1 MNLFSHDEIN
11 LLEAA
16 QDGKLEFINNQ
27 LTSLTS
33 RHLQQACKKT
43 DYYGRNAL
51 HYVHELLQQA
61 AYRGH
66 YKVVEYFLDLQCIN
80 INSQD
85 NKGNTALMLT
95 CVRGYNT
102 DINTLKEGQKFAIC
116 SLLIERGA
124 SVEQYKKLGINNPLH
139 WACFFGDL
147 KTAKLL
153 MYIEPSLMLFTND
166 RDQFPIDLSLMTG
179 KELDDREED
188 ERVLE
193 YMIMKFL
200 AQYLDN
206 EEHRK
211 KLDVFDEEYEA
222 FKNLHK
228 HNLNLKST
236 QQLTQVGLRYLFWA
250 STQGRLDLV
259 RPLLKCKYSPFEPSY
274 RGRNALHAAVYHNR
288 LELVQFYLESDES
301 RIFRKENVINLMTK
315 DKPQTAL
322 HIAVER
328 GHIEIA
334 KILIKKGA
342 DPNYYNFRNHR
353 AFDQSRLNE
362 IKQLKRELLHNDEK
376 NYLRSGYNHI
386 LVGWQKSKNQLL
398 EQQFNNIQIKKNI
411 EKGQFK
417 YISYESIDKQYT
429 YYCLK
434 VDERL
439 KNVVAD
445 QNKMMIYNSR
455 EGYLSPFN
463 LNIQEQFEN
472 FHHIHNQQILLT
484 LLYDEFDIEQFIS
497 DGLLL
502 EQFPLHD
509 EEEKE
514 LIIKF
519 WKNERI
525 NILFEPFQLRKST
538 SRTFSALST
547 YFGPEVGMFFVFLCF
562 FSTWLFLPAI
572 PGLILGIISYFD
584 EEAIQA
590 IAPIYTLCMAVWATI
605 FFEFWKRKQ
614 SETMYNFDM
623 HVAKEQRRTIPQYKG
638 SFIIEDV
645 THTIEIM
652 DTRNVQWKYFKSN
665 TPLVLLAL
673 VFIAGQ
679 QTGYYYL
686 KQVYE
691 DDDFYQTLWAC
702 LLALT
707 VLITNEI
714 FNFFSKHTLIYENH
728 QFQDEREN
736 VYILKVFAFTFL
748 NSFGR
753 LFYRS
758 IIKPDEV
765 ELKLFSISFTITW
778 SLIHLIRYTIYPW
791 ISFSFI
797 KLKFNWDF
805 NKQKQLNNN
814 KQINTQQKIGDTE
827 TSGMNKSFD
836 KGISTQYFLQQIE
849 LNKRMIDPPDHVE
862 QFTYFMTQFC
872 MVTMFSAGSQIIPI
886 IALFFN
892 LLNIEG
898 LLYGFRKFVKRP
910 LAEPKKNIGVWN
922 DILQLIGY
930 IGIVSNCL
938 TIYQANQQEL
948 NKLVG
953 ANENSD
959 QDQTNLGLRNFL
971 LLIVAEHIVIGIKF
985 VIEGVIPDEPEW
997 VELVLKK
1004 EEYLSEQNKSNI
1016 KKNDSIKPLENK
1028 VKQD

>member
-16 QDGKLEFINNQ
+16 QDGKLEFIKNQ

-33 RHLQQACKKT
+33 RQLQDACKKT

-51 HYVHELLQQA
+51 HYA

-66 YKVVEYFLDLQCIN
+66 YNVVEYFLDLQCIN
-80 INSQD
+80 INSSD
-85 NKGNTALMLT
+85 NKGNTALMLV
-95 CVRGYNT
+95 CVRGYNS
-102 DINTLKEGQKFAIC
+102 DINTLKDGQKFAIC

-124 SVEQYKKLGINNPLH
+124 SVEKYKKSGINNPLH

-147 KTAKLL
+147 KTTKLL

-188 ERVLE
+188 EKVLE

-211 KLDVFDEEYEA
+211 KLDIPDEEYET
-222 FKNLHK
+222 FKKLNK
-228 HNLNLKST
+228 HSLNLKST
-236 QQLTQVGLRYLFWA
+236 KQLAQVGLRYLFWA

-259 RPLLKCKYSPFEPSY
+259 KPLLKCKYSPFEPSY
-274 RGRNALHAAVYHNR
+274 KGRNALHAAVYHNR
-288 LELVQFYLESDES
+288 LELVVFYLESEES
-301 RIFRKENVINLMTK
+301 KIFRIDNVINLMTK

-362 IKQLKRELLHNDEK
+362 IKQLKRELFHNDEK

-417 YISYESIDKQYT
+417 YISYESIDKKYT

-445 QNKMMIYNSR
+445 ENKMMIYNSR

-463 LNIQEQFEN
+463 LNIQDQFEN

-502 EQFPLHD
+502 EQFPVHD

-525 NILFEPFQLRKST
+525 NILFEPFQLKKSR
-538 SRTFSALST
+538 SRTFSALSS
-547 YFGPEVGMFFVFLCF
+547 YFGPEIGFFFVFLCF
-562 FSTWLFLPAI
+562 FSTWLFLPAV
-572 PGLILGIISYFD
+572 PGLVLGIYSFID
-584 EEAIQA
+584 EEAILA
-590 IAPIYTLCMAVWATI
+590 VSPIYTLCMAVWATI

-623 HVAKEQRRTIPQYKG
+623 HVTKEQRRNIPQYKG

-665 TPLVLLAL
+665 TPLVILAIIL
-673 VFIAGQ
+673 IAGQ

-691 DDDFYQTLWAC
+691 DDEFYQTLWPC
-702 LLALT
+702 LLAFT

-714 FNFFSKHTLIYENH
+714 FNFFAKHTLIYENH

-758 IIKPDEV
+758 IIKPDKD
-765 ELKLFSISFTITW
+765 ELHLFSISFTIIW
-778 SLIHLIRYTIYPW
+778 SVVHLIRYTIYPW
-791 ISFSFI
+791 ISFTFI
-797 KLKFNWDF
+797 KLKFNRDF
-805 NKQKQLNNN
+805 NKYKQQNN
-814 KQINTQQKIGDTE
+814 KSINTLQKIGDTE
-827 TSGMNKSFD
+827 TSGINKSFD
-836 KGISTQYFLQQIE
+836 KGISSSYFLQQIE

-886 IALFFN
+886 ITLFFN

-898 LLYGFRKFVKRP
+898 LLYGYRKFVKRP

-938 TIYQANQQEL
+938 TIYQANQSQL
-948 NKLVG
+948 NYLVG
-953 ANENSD
+953 ADDSSD

-997 VELVLKK
+997 VELILKK
-1004 EEYLSEQNKSNI
+1004 EEYLSEKNKSNG
-1016 KKNDSIKPLENK
+1016 KKNDSQIKALENK
-1028 VKQD
+1028 VKKD